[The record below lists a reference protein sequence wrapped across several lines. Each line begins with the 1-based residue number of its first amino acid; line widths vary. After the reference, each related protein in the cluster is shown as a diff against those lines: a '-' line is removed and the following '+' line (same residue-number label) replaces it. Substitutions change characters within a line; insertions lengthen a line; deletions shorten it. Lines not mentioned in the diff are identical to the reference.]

1 MSDTFNNT
9 LDVVRTTP
17 RTYSFTKPF
26 WEATRDKKVMLQ
38 YCPQTGQYQ
47 FFPRPV
53 SVFTGKTN
61 LEWREVKGLG
71 EVFTYTV
78 ATMARP
84 PFSGETPF
92 LIATITLDEGVNM
105 VSNVINCAVDQIA
118 IGMRVKP
125 AWIPLPDGTNLL
137 VFEPEGE
144 G

>member
-78 ATMARP
+78 AIMARP